1 MRKLLFLLV
10 ILAGFT
16 SCSKDEEY
24 ENTFEVTMMFKETPE
39 IYSEINGS
47 PSPINGAVGVIYRSV
62 GVNEYYALI
71 EDSGVKRF
79 CPVIRKEF
87 PDVDVFRFS
96 SDILVV
102 VEGKRIIKFYWT
114 CENNPEWRF
123 LMFETEIGHQNSD
136 LCNTEL

>member
-10 ILAGFT
+10 VLAGLT

-24 ENTFEVTMMFKETPE
+24 ENTFEVTMLFKKIPE

-47 PSPINGAVGVIYRSV
+47 PSPINGAVGVIYRSI
-62 GVNEYYALI
+62 GANEYYAVI
-71 EDSGVKRF
+71 ESSGVKRF

-87 PDVDVFRFS
+87 PDVDVFRLN
-96 SDILVV
+96 SDILVA

-123 LMFETEIGHQNSD
+123 LMFETEIGHPNSD

>member
-1 MRKLLFLLV
+1 MRKLLFLLA

-24 ENTFEVTMMFKETPE
+24 EKTFEVTMMFKETPE

-62 GVNEYYALI
+62 GVSEYYALI
-71 EDSGVKRF
+71 EDSGVKQF

-87 PDVDVFRFS
+87 PDVDVFRLN

-102 VEGKRIIKFYWT
+102 VEGKRTIKFYWT

-123 LMFETEIGHQNSD
+123 LMFETGIGHPNSD